1 MQNEELIHKIEDL
14 EKRISFSKKQETTDL
29 SAIENK
35 LQNFQL
41 FREQATER
49 IINLDTAMTN
59 IMETELVKN
68 GQITDLQSRVTELE
82 NNGGSAISEEQIAQ
96 IEANKQS
103 ITNQGNTISDLES
116 AIGNHTTKINSLM
129 TSDSA
134 QTEDITNLSL
144 NYSHLN
150 NDVDSMSSSVTTL
163 TQNYNIHEGKIQT
176 AQSDIIDLENRVTTL
191 ENSNPSQSDL
201 PDTYNYFNTAKFEQN
216 QQTYGIYEH
225 FFTCFFLTEPTS
237 LCKIKFKANVSKI
250 SDLDYTKT
258 LNVYLNDEVICS
270 RQYSGKGTE
279 DDVIEFEHYFYPQ
292 ENNNRITLKSTEKN
306 NLKKKSRLKL
316 IDCSIE
322 IFGRNVTVLN
332 RDTTF
337 RVFPA
342 GNKYYLTKN
351 SYENA
356 TGKIMSI
363 GETTWNENFFD
374 VPRIIYNVDD
384 ANASAMDKSVY
395 TTMNHTILPKFTYDT
410 STSKFQIDDTNY
422 LIVSVFCNIQNL
434 YNLSSELAPTNFN
447 STNTMSLCPI
457 YSIST
462 PGDNDTETLHTCSVR
477 PSSDFMLCMN
487 KSTNLTLANM
497 EVKLNGESLN
507 KKWVFCTPVIYND
520 WVTNNTHPYYCIGLD
535 EFGNNIFFNDR
546 EATYTIDLGKGS
558 QTTAFGQIN
567 GNIHVYMSIANK
579 IFKKVLTYNSS
590 TQKYELSSS
599 EFFCIGNE
607 YIEGISDDYFI
618 KKGETWNYVPPTNST
633 EN

>member
-116 AIGNHTTKINSLM
+116 AIGNHTTKINSLI

-150 NDVDSMSSSVTTL
+150 NDVDSMSSSVATL

-292 ENNNRITLKSTEKN
+292 ANNNRITLKSTEKN

-356 TGKIMSI
+356 TGKIMPI

-535 EFGNNIFFNDR
+535 EFGNNIFFNAR
-546 EATYTIDLGKGS
+546 EATYTIDLGKGA
-558 QTTAFGQIN
+558 QTTAFGQTN

-599 EFFCIGNE
+599 KFFCIGNE